1 MAKASIHF
9 DKIQSN
15 SEAHNER
22 STKLDY
28 NFPELEK
35 NNESF
40 VLERVATR
48 EKAINAYCKKVS
60 GRKLQK
66 NAEPIREGVVNL
78 NSHHTMDDLKRLA
91 TVLKEKKG
99 IDCFQIH
106 IHRDEGKSRDDLNYH
121 AHMIF
126 DWQDKATGKTLKLN
140 RADLSQIQDMVAET
154 LQMQRGEL
162 RVNSNR
168 ERLEAVEYKRQQEE
182 IRLKEAEIKAKE
194 AVQEVQDS
202 KVVLSIL
209 KKDLDVL
216 EGKKRQVFNEA
227 SSVIVKK
234 DKLGIFKTVDEG
246 RTVLNVSGLVQQ
258 NQALRS
264 ELFDVKRESEDK
276 IKGLAGEI
284 NDLRRDLDKERE
296 SVSLFKQWTEYLT
309 KLSFKGKKIGPK
321 NLENLANMFES
332 IAELVN
338 PKPKP
343 QEKKVEMNPKNKS
356 EKKRK
361 NEIGF

>member
-9 DKIQSN
+9 SPIKSN

-22 STKLDY
+22 STRLDY
-28 NFPELEK
+28 NFPDLEK
-35 NNESF
+35 NNESLI
-40 VLERVATR
+40 LERVATR
-48 EKAINAYCKKVS
+48 TKTINSICKKVS

-66 NAEPIREGVVNL
+66 NAEPVREAVVNL
-78 NSHHTMDDLKRLA
+78 NANHSMEDLKDLA
-91 TVLKEKKG
+91 KVLKEKKG
-99 IDCFQIH
+99 IECFQIH

-126 DWQDKATGKTLKLN
+126 DWQDKTTGKTLKLN
-140 RADLSQIQDMVAET
+140 RTDLSQIQDIVANT
-154 LQMQRGEL
+154 LEMQRGEL

-182 IRLKEAEIKAKE
+182 TRLKEAEIKAKE
-194 AVQEVQDS
+194 AVQEVRDS
-202 KVVLSIL
+202 KVTLSDV

-216 EGKKRQVFNEA
+216 EGKKRQFFNEA

-234 DKLGIFKTVDEG
+234 DKLGIFKTVDESK
-246 RTVLNVSGLVQQ
+246 TLLNVSGLIQQ
-258 NQALRS
+258 NKALRS
-264 ELFDVKRESEDK
+264 ELFDLKRESEDK

-284 NDLRRDLDKERE
+284 NDLRRELAKERK
-296 SVSLFKQWTEYLT
+296 SVSNFKNWTEYLG
-309 KLSFKGKKIGPK
+309 KLIFKGEKISQE
-321 NLENLANMFES
+321 NLKRLANMFES
-332 IAELVN
+332 ISELVN

-356 EKKRK
+356 EKKK
-361 NEIGF
+361 NELGF

>member
-9 DKIQSN
+9 SPIQSN

-22 STKLDY
+22 STRLDY

-40 VLERVATR
+40 ILERVATR
-48 EKAINAYCKKVS
+48 EKAINSYCKKVS

-66 NAEPIREGVVNL
+66 NAEPIREAVVNL
-78 NSHHTMDDLKRLA
+78 NSHHTMADLKRLA

-106 IHRDEGKSRDDLNYH
+106 IHRDEGKSRDELNYH

-126 DWQDKATGKTLKLN
+126 DWQDKTTGKTLKLN
-140 RADLSQIQDMVAET
+140 RTDLSQIQDIVAET

-194 AVQEVQDS
+194 AAQEVRDS
-202 KVVLSIL
+202 KVVLSDI

-234 DKLGIFKTVDEG
+234 DKLGIFKTVDESK
-246 RTVLNVSGLVQQ
+246 TLLNVSGLVQQ
-258 NQALRS
+258 NKALRS
-264 ELFDVKRESEDK
+264 ELFDVKRESQEK

-284 NDLRRDLDKERE
+284 NDLRRELKNERAL
-296 SVSLFKQWTEYLT
+296 VKQFRAWTEYLA
-309 KLSFKGKKIGPK
+309 KINILGKKIGP
-321 NLENLANMFES
+321 ENMETLKRMFSS
-332 IAELVN
+332 IADMIT
-338 PKPKP
+338 PKA
-343 QEKKVEMNPKNKS
+343 QEKKPEISPKNKS
-356 EKKRK
+356 DKKKR
-361 NEIGF
+361 NEMGF

>member
-9 DKIQSN
+9 SPIQSN

-48 EKAINAYCKKVS
+48 EKAINSYCKKVS

-66 NAEPIREGVVNL
+66 NAEPIREAVVNL
-78 NSHHTMDDLKRLA
+78 NSHHTMADLKRLA

-106 IHRDEGKSRDDLNYH
+106 IHRDEGKSRDELNYH

-140 RADLSQIQDMVAET
+140 RADLSQIQDLVAET
-154 LQMQRGEL
+154 LEMQRGEL

-168 ERLEAVEYKRQQEE
+168 ERLESIEYKRQQEE
-182 IRLKEAEIKAKE
+182 LRAKEAEIRAKE
-194 AVQEVQDS
+194 AREKTKAQE
-202 KVVLSIL
+202 KVLSDIVS
-209 KKDLDVL
+209 DLNVL
-216 EGKKRQVFNEA
+216 EGKKKQLFNEA

-234 DKLGIFKTVDEG
+234 DKLGIFKAIDESS
-246 RTVLNVSGLVQQ
+246 TILNVSGLLQQ
-258 NQALRS
+258 NKALRN
-264 ELFDVKRESEDK
+264 ELLDHKRESGNK

-284 NDLRRDLDKERE
+284 NDLRRELKDERE
-296 SVSLFKQWTEYLT
+296 LVKQFRAWTEYLA
-309 KLSFKGKKIGPK
+309 KINILGKKIGP
-321 NLENLANMFES
+321 ENMETLKRMFSS
-332 IAELVN
+332 IADMIT
-338 PKPKP
+338 PKA
-343 QEKKVEMNPKNKS
+343 QEKKPEISPKNKS
-356 EKKRK
+356 DKKKR
-361 NEIGF
+361 NEMGF